1 MTLLPPDRQRTW
13 HPVWLVDLT
22 GAASKSWIQL
32 DWIQNNMLQLGVP
45 TAVPRRFATEDLDVA
60 GSFYHGR
67 IIDEPVVE
75 QGFFDSY
82 FGVSRVTTVNFRL
95 ANSDALLDDYHT
107 LDIRG
112 TTLTITR
119 YDAATATSV
128 TEFTGKIATTA
139 LGEGYLEIEAVAPDL
154 SVFEQPFPLGT
165 VTAELFTDSAVDMG
179 VTIPVIYGNVVAH
192 RCPYINDDTT
202 LDQYD
207 YLVGRGSLTVSA
219 LYRDGPN
226 NTLYTVNAS
235 EYTVETTRYSGM
247 TTIRF
252 PVRQVNFSNAFH
264 AIFADVTG
272 FSAERN
278 FARAIRT
285 LLSDTTYGLSQSVN
299 AASFNAAEAL
309 IDPVTGTAVTGLY
322 LDGAFATARAA
333 SDVLRDLLLVRGMR
347 MGMNASGEWTV
358 TVDTE
363 QTDIR
368 MALSDGTADGE
379 RNILGIS
386 PRRRPSVQDSV
397 RTYRL
402 RYRQS
407 EGLGD
412 ASRLEVTRPVNA
424 GLGHDVVVEHPYI
437 RNTTTADTVI
447 AYLSQREIYRTETVD
462 VDITQEARQIIP
474 GERVTLTYAPLGFSA
489 QAMEVVRVRKGLDR
503 IVLTLG
509 QWSASTYTY
518 TAATIL
524 PTDPATPDPDDGT
537 GTTASPT
544 TIPGTIGVTFDAGG
558 AEIAVSSKGDVYAP
572 YAAVI
577 QEAVILADQAGDI
590 VVDIWKAAYA
600 SFPPTVAGTICAAAK
615 PTLSDTDSYRDTTLT
630 GWTTALAAGDVL
642 RFNVDSSNTLTRA
655 VVALKVKK
663 TGA

>member
-1 MTLLPPDRQRTW
+1 MTLIAPDRQRTW
-13 HPVWLVDLT
+13 QPVWLVELT

-45 TAVPRRFATEDLDVA
+45 PATTRRFATQDVDVA
-60 GSFYHGR
+60 GTFYHGR

-82 FGVSRVTTVNFRL
+82 FGVSRVTTVSFRL
-95 ANSDALLDDYHT
+95 ANADAALDDYHL

-119 YDAATATSV
+119 YDAATATSIA
-128 TEFTGKIATTA
+128 EFTGKVATTA
-139 LGEGYLEIEAVAPDL
+139 LGDGYLEVEAVAPDL

-165 VTAELFTDSAVDMG
+165 VTAELFTTSAVDMG
-179 VTIPVIYGNVVAH
+179 ATIPVIFGNVVAH
-192 RCPYINDDTT
+192 RCPYINDDVL

-207 YLVGRGSLTVSA
+207 YLVGRGSLTVST

-235 EYTVETTRYSGM
+235 EYTVETSRYSGM

-252 PVRQVNFSNAFH
+252 PVRQINFSNAFH

-272 FSAERN
+272 LSAERN

-285 LLSDTTYGLSQSVN
+285 ILSDTTYGLSQSVN
-299 AASFNAAEAL
+299 TASFDAAEAL
-309 IDPVTGTAVTGLY
+309 IDPVTGTAITGLY
-322 LDGAFATARAA
+322 CDGAFATARAA

-347 MGMNASGEWTV
+347 MGMNASGEWTL

-368 MALSDGTADGE
+368 MILNDGTADGE
-379 RNILGIS
+379 RNILSIS

-397 RTYRL
+397 KTYRL

-407 EGLGD
+407 AGLGD
-412 ASRLEVTRPVNA
+412 ESRLEVTRPVNA

-437 RNTTTADTVI
+437 RDTTTADTVI
-447 AYLSQREIYRTETVD
+447 AYLAQREIYRTETVE
-462 VDITQEARQIIP
+462 VEVTQEARQIIP

-503 IVLTLG
+503 IMLTLG

-537 GTTASPT
+537 KATTTPT
-544 TIPGTIGVTFDAGG
+544 TIPGLIAITFDGG
-558 AEIAVSSKGDVYAP
+558 GSALVVGTTEDVYIPFAGT
-572 YAAVI
+572 I
-577 QEAVILADQAGDI
+577 QEAIILADQAGSV
-590 VVDIWKAAYA
+590 VVDVWKTTYAAA
-600 SFPPTVAGTICAAAK
+600 PPTVAGTICAAAK
-615 PTLSDTDSYRDTTLT
+615 PTLASAEKSRDTTLT

-642 RFNVDSSNTLTRA
+642 RFNVDSSSTLLRA
-655 VVALKVKK
+655 TVMLKVKK
-663 TGA
+663 TGS

>member
-1 MTLLPPDRQRTW
+1 MTLIAPDRQRAW
-13 HPVWLVDLT
+13 QPVWLVELT

-45 TAVPRRFATEDLDVA
+45 PATTRRFATQDVDVA
-60 GSFYHGR
+60 GTFYHGR

-82 FGVSRVTTVNFRL
+82 FGVSRVTTVSFRL
-95 ANSDALLDDYHT
+95 ANADAALDDYHL

-119 YDAATATSV
+119 YDVATATSIA
-128 TEFTGKIATTA
+128 EFTGKVATTA
-139 LGEGYLEIEAVAPDL
+139 LGDGYLEVEAVAPDL

-165 VTAELFTDSAVDMG
+165 VTAELFTTSAVDMG
-179 VTIPVIYGNVVAH
+179 ATIPVIFGNVVAH
-192 RCPYINDDTT
+192 RCPYINDDVL

-207 YLVGRGSLTVSA
+207 YLVGRGSLTVST

-235 EYTVETTRYSGM
+235 EYTVETSRYSGM

-252 PVRQVNFSNAFH
+252 PVRQINFSNAFH

-272 FSAERN
+272 LSAERN

-285 LLSDTTYGLSQSVN
+285 ILSDTTYGLSQSVN
-299 AASFNAAEAL
+299 TASFDAAEAL
-309 IDPVTGTAVTGLY
+309 IDPVTGTAITGLY
-322 LDGAFATARAA
+322 CDGAFATARAA

-347 MGMNASGEWTV
+347 MGMNASGEWTL

-368 MALSDGTADGE
+368 MILNDGTADGE
-379 RNILGIS
+379 RNILSIS

-397 RTYRL
+397 KTYRL

-407 EGLGD
+407 AGLGD
-412 ASRLEVTRPVNA
+412 ESRLEVTRPVNA

-437 RNTTTADTVI
+437 RDTTTADTVI
-447 AYLSQREIYRTETVD
+447 AYLAQREIYRTETVE
-462 VDITQEARQIIP
+462 VEVTQEARQIIP

-503 IVLTLG
+503 IMLTLG

-537 GTTASPT
+537 KATTTPT
-544 TIPGTIGVTFDAGG
+544 TIPGLIAITFDGG
-558 AEIAVSSKGDVYAP
+558 GSALVVGTTEDVYIPFAGT
-572 YAAVI
+572 V
-577 QEAVILADQAGDI
+577 QEAIILADQAGSV
-590 VVDIWKAAYA
+590 VVDVWKTTYAAA
-600 SFPPTVAGTICAAAK
+600 PPTVADTICASAK
-615 PTLSDTDSYRDTTLT
+615 PTLASAEKSRDTTLT
-630 GWTTALAAGDVL
+630 GWTTALVAGDVL
-642 RFNVDSSNTLTRA
+642 RFNVDSSSTLTRA
-655 VVALKVKK
+655 TVMLKIKK
-663 TGA
+663 TGS